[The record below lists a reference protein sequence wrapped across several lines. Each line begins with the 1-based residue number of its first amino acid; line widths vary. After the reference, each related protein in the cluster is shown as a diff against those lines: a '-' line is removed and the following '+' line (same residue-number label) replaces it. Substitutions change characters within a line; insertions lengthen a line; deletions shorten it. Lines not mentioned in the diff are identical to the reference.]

1 VPTVLDAGALH
12 LAGKLVQPTLIT
24 PHAGELSR
32 LFAQRGTTV
41 SAEVIESDPATWA
54 KKCSEQ
60 FTVTV
65 LLKGSKT
72 VVAQGDLLI
81 SLPTATPYL
90 ATAGTGDVL
99 AGIIGALVATNYIEI
114 LNSRERLA
122 QVAATGALIHNQAAL
137 LASNGAPI
145 SASQI
150 TLHIQEVIRK
160 LIK

>member
-12 LAGKLVQPTLIT
+12 LAGKLEQPTLIT

-32 LFAQRGTTV
+32 LFAQNGITV

-60 FTVTV
+60 FNVTV

-114 LNSRERLA
+114 LNSKERLA
-122 QVAATGALIHNQAAL
+122 HVAATGALIHNQAAL
-137 LASNGAPI
+137 LASKGAPI